1 MQDPDR
7 RTPAEAMIAGIDHL
21 VLTVRS
27 KDETCAFYAR
37 VLGFRRID
45 APGRP
50 TALAFADQK
59 INVHEAGHTFEPK
72 ALAPTA
78 GAGDFCLVCRWPMA
92 KLRAHLEREK
102 VDVELGP
109 VVRDGA
115 RGKMTSVYFRDP
127 DGNLV
132 EVSCYDRL

>member
-27 KDETCAFYAR
+27 KDETCAFYVR

-45 APGRP
+45 AFGRP

-92 KLRAHLEREK
+92 KLRAQSRAGEGRRRARS
-102 VDVELGP
+102 G
-109 VVRDGA
+109 GA
-115 RGKMTSVYFRDP
+115 RRRTRQD
-127 DGNLV
+127 DL
-132 EVSCYDRL
+132 RLFSRLRRQPGRGQLL